1 MFAPDR
7 AALVAKGE
15 ALWNFK
21 SLPPKG
27 KLVCASCHKDNVKQF
42 EMTFLEPDPHAVK
55 MVQKRA
61 DFDSTLAEGMVAA
74 AAVMPSAR
82 SGFRWNQKPALERG
96 VESRLRWP
104 WRQKSNG
111 TYRAQSGIPVW
122 TTASRRRTL

>member
-21 SLPPKG
+21 SLPSKG

-61 DFDSTLAEGMVAA
+61 DFDSSSAEGMVAT
-74 AAVMPSAR
+74 AAVIPGAR
-82 SGFRWNQKPALERG
+82 PGFRWNQKPTLVKRG
-96 VESRLRWP
+96 
-104 WRQKSNG
+104 
-111 TYRAQSGIPVW
+111 
-122 TTASRRRTL
+122 